1 MEIKALPEIPQ
12 ALMHDA
18 ASGKVVPFVGAGA
31 SRLAG
36 CPGWDELAKSALEHL
51 AKKKLLTWA
60 EIEHIRRLPNVRT
73 QLSIAKHV
81 ADAGKEP
88 IPFARL
94 LPFSRDHKDGMRLYA
109 AIAQLGRR
117 FVTTNFDP
125 WLDKDCTVP
134 AEPRV
139 TAAALGDPAAPPV
152 ANDRDVVY
160 RQGDL
165 EIKRFQDGTVMH
177 LHGSVLDPESM
188 ILSTEDYLKRYASDR
203 ADGPENKTLTFL
215 RYLFTN
221 HSVLFIGYGIEEP
234 EILEF
239 LLTKQSY
246 YPAGQVRE
254 ERRYV
259 LAPFF
264 SFEAQLAGH
273 LRAYWSGFNVELIPF
288 LRDDNSYSQLI
299 EVIEYLART
308 LPRPSAEQLRKLTNM
323 EGLLP

>member
-1 MEIKALPEIPQ
+1 
-12 ALMHDA
+12 
-18 ASGKVVPFVGAGA
+18 
-31 SRLAG
+31 
-36 CPGWDELAKSALEHL
+36 
-51 AKKKLLTWA
+51 
-60 EIEHIRRLPNVRT
+60 
-73 QLSIAKHV
+73 
-81 ADAGKEP
+81 
-88 IPFARL
+88 
-94 LPFSRDHKDGMRLYA
+94 
-109 AIAQLGRR
+109 
-117 FVTTNFDP
+117 
-125 WLDKDCTVP
+125 
-134 AEPRV
+134 
-139 TAAALGDPAAPPV
+139 
-152 ANDRDVVY
+152 
-160 RQGDL
+160 
-165 EIKRFQDGTVMH
+165 MH